1 MKITLP
7 TAEVG
12 KAIMEASK
20 DSMVVKGI
28 FIAYD
33 VDIKGNRLTLTAK
46 DGYTESAEDAFL
58 LAWYVKE
65 YI

>member
-33 VDIKGNRLTLTAK
+33 VDIKGNRLILTAK
-46 DGYTESAEDAFL
+46 EGYTENAEDAFL

>member
-12 KAIMEASK
+12 KAIIEASK
-20 DSMVVKGI
+20 DSMIVKGI
-28 FIAYD
+28 FLAYD
-33 VDIKGNRLTLTAK
+33 VDIKGNRLILTAK

>member
-7 TAEVG
+7 TSEVG
-12 KAIMEASK
+12 QAILEASK
-20 DSMVVKGI
+20 DNMLVQGLYIK
-28 FIAYD
+28 YD

-46 DGYTESAEDAFL
+46 DGYIENAEDAFL
-58 LAWYVKE
+58 LAWYAKE

>member
-12 KAIMEASK
+12 KAIIEASK
-20 DSMVVKGI
+20 DSMIVKGI
-28 FIAYD
+28 FLAYD
-33 VDIKGNRLTLTAK
+33 IDIKGNRLILTAK

>member
-7 TAEVG
+7 TSEVG
-12 KAIMEASK
+12 QAILEASK
-20 DSMVVKGI
+20 DNTLVQGLYIK
-28 FIAYD
+28 YD
-33 VDIKGNRLTLTAK
+33 VDIKGNKLVLTAK
-46 DGYTESAEDAFL
+46 DGFTESAEDAFL